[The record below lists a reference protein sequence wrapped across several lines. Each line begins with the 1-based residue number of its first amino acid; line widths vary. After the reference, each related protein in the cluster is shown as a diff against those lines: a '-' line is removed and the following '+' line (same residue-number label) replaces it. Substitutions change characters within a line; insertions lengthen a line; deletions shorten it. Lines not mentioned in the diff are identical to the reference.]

1 MKYIFLLFL
10 SFLSLEIIS
19 SHEIIEQYGKK
30 KTENK
35 YIFLDISGFNSD
47 SKIYISVTTIFAA
60 PLDKKLYYNFYENID
75 DIIFFSAPFSVES
88 SSSSSVAGLG
98 TYEETYNYKITK
110 TDANAKYLYLEY
122 NFEPPVTVEN
132 TENDK
137 TTVLIIITV
146 ICSVIAI
153 AIFIVI
159 VVCCCCRRNKRAAY
173 VAAYP
178 NSVGYGVSPYV
189 GQPIVPVVQ
198 PVMQPVL
205 NVQPYGTG
213 IQPNSNYNYNP
224 NNLIKQDSTSS
235 RGSDYRINQPQNY
248 VKPV

>member
-1 MKYIFLLFL
+1 M
-10 SFLSLEIIS
+10 
-19 SHEIIEQYGKK
+19 
-30 KTENK
+30 
-35 YIFLDISGFNSD
+35 
-47 SKIYISVTTIFAA
+47 
-60 PLDKKLYYNFYENID
+60 
-75 DIIFFSAPFSVES
+75 
-88 SSSSSVAGLG
+88 
-98 TYEETYNYKITK
+98 
-110 TDANAKYLYLEY
+110 EY

-137 TTVLIIITV
+137 TTVLIIVTV
-146 ICSVIAI
+146 ICSVIFI

-205 NVQPYGTG
+205 NVQPYGAG
-213 IQPNSNYNYNP
+213 LQPNSNYNYNP